1 MEKIQLAL
9 EKARAA
15 RTATRE
21 AASPAPSPAPAA
33 APPSGEPVLPPRRT
47 RVVPVSTE
55 TLARNRIVTSS
66 GAVSPAADAFRVLR
80 TQLLSR
86 LETLNGRAIA
96 VCAATAGAGKTFVAV
111 NLAISIARHLH
122 LTALLVDLDLRRP
135 SVHRYFDL
143 QPEVGLSD
151 YLLGTRQLE
160 DCLVNPGIERLV
172 LLPQVHSLE
181 HSSELLALPRMAELV
196 GQLKARYHDRVVILD
211 CPPLLATDDAIHATG
226 YADGCLLVVAE
237 GSTTKDDLLR
247 SAELIGEEKYLG
259 SVLNNVR
266 WSAIPTYG
274 YQH

>member
-1 MEKIQLAL
+1 MEKIQQAL

-15 RTATRE
+15 RTAAQA
-21 AASPAPSPAPAA
+21 AASPPPSPTPAA
-33 APPSGEPVLPPRRT
+33 ASPSGEPVPAPRRT
-47 RVVPVSTE
+47 RVVPVAPA

-66 GAVSPAADAFRVLR
+66 TAVSPAADAFRVLR
-80 TQLLSR
+80 TQLLTR

-96 VCAATAGAGKTFVAV
+96 VCAPTQGAGKTFVAV

-143 QPEVGLSD
+143 QPEAGLSD
-151 YLLGTRQLE
+151 YLLGTRPLE

-172 LLPQVHSLE
+172 LLPQVGSLE

-196 GQLKARYHDRVVILD
+196 GQLKARYADRVILFD

-237 GSTTKDDLLR
+237 GTTTKDDLLR
-247 SAELIGEEKYLG
+247 AAELIGEEKYLG
-259 SVLNNVR
+259 SVLNKVR